1 MDRERGCNLIHMLRS
16 LHRHALW
23 QRFGSGPLPSLVRR
37 GLPIVTATLIS
48 RPLGYVRAAI
58 QAWLFGATVAM
69 DAFVVAFSVPSML
82 QVVLLSGPLS
92 SVLVPTLTAYRD
104 DRRALNDL
112 FNSLFTLCCLAA
124 LVIAGGAA
132 LVAPRLMHLAGP
144 GLAPETQA
152 LATLLFRLMLPM
164 LVMQALLSVC
174 KGALN
179 TLDHYG
185 APEYAGIVFNIVII
199 ASALLLS
206 PSLGVISLAIG
217 ASLGGI
223 AQVMLQFPFLLRC
236 GIRYR
241 PSFRLDAA
249 LRRMSSLAPGAFLS
263 TVITPLGAFIDR
275 ALATLL
281 FPGAPSVLHYGF
293 LLFMLPASLCV
304 VPLSTVLLT
313 DLASLFHRG
322 EIQTLRQR
330 TQYGLRLM
338 LLITV
343 PAALLGAIL
352 AVPITRLVYEHGHFQ
367 TTDTLLTAQV
377 LRAYLIGLPFYGA
390 VHLITR
396 SFYALQNTLTPALV
410 GLAALLLNVI
420 ADLVFMQR
428 FSHWGIALAR
438 SVALAFFAI
447 TLYVLLQRRC
457 RLLSSAQTPSASSP
471 PPAV

>member
-1 MDRERGCNLIHMLRS
+1 MI
-16 LHRHALW
+16 
-23 QRFGSGPLPSLVRR
+23 QRVQRVLSGPLPSLVKR
-37 GLPIVTATLIS
+37 GLPIITATLIS
-48 RPLGYVRAAI
+48 RPLGYVRAAV
-58 QAWLFGATVAM
+58 QAWLFGATAAM

-92 SVLVPTLTAYRD
+92 SVLVPTLTAYRH

-124 LVIAGGAA
+124 LVIAGAAA
-132 LVAPRLMHLAGP
+132 LAAPFLMRLAGP
-144 GLAPETQA
+144 GLAPDTQA

-185 APEYAGIVFNIVII
+185 APEYAGIVFNIAVIG
-199 ASALLLS
+199 AALLLT
-206 PSLGVISLAIG
+206 PALGIISLAIG
-217 ASLGGI
+217 AALGGT
-223 AQVMLQFPFLLRC
+223 AQLMLQFPFLLRH

-241 PSFRLDAA
+241 PRFRLDDA
-249 LRRMSSLAPGAFLS
+249 LRQMSSLAPGAFLS
-263 TVITPLGAFIDR
+263 TVITPVGAFIDR

-281 FPGAPSVLHYGF
+281 FSGAPSLLNYGF

-313 DLASLFHRG
+313 DLASLFHQG
-322 EIQTLRQR
+322 EIQTLYQR
-330 TQYGLRLM
+330 TRYGLRLM
-338 LLITV
+338 LLITM
-343 PAALLGAIL
+343 PAALLGVLL
-352 AVPITRLVYEHGHFQ
+352 AAPITRLVYEHGHFQ
-367 TTDTLLTAQV
+367 TADTLRTAQA

-396 SFYALQNTLTPALV
+396 SFYALQDTLTPALV
-410 GLAALLLNVI
+410 GLAALLLNVLG
-420 ADLVFMQR
+420 DLVFMQL

-438 SVALAFFAI
+438 TVALSFSAI
-447 TLYVLLQRRC
+447 TLYALLQRRC
-457 RLLSSAQTPSASSP
+457 RQLSTAP
-471 PPAV
+471 